1 MKPRNKF
8 ERLATELSAK
18 IPHITWAQEQY
29 AYQHCFKHEAL
40 HRSKGSNEYFC
51 LECGHVWQGD
61 ENSGGLVDTVV
72 GVVCPHCHRKLRLS
86 VSRRQT
92 YRKDV
97 QTYQIITTIEFFQV
111 IRTFHVRQW
120 TAPQK
125 PAFYEIFE
133 VSRVFQMEGRKPII
147 LACPRVG
154 MCCYNDIYRY
164 NEPMSVKY
172 DNPYADYRI
181 NATCKYPWQ
190 KVLPILKRNGYC
202 KELADYNPSIVF
214 ERLLTSPKYETLAKA
229 KRFDLWEHLEYG
241 FVMQHW
247 AQVKLM
253 IRHDYHPS
261 DYSIWTDTVEM
272 AEELGLD
279 THSPKYILPTDLKR
293 MHDILTKRIKEK
305 HRREELERKKATIEE
320 HAKEDKRFRN
330 RLAGLLAMV
339 IVDGDITITPLQG
352 YEDYLTEGE
361 IMHHCV
367 ETYWG
372 KTQSFILKARG
383 KNDEKLA
390 TIELDMKDFHIKQCR
405 GVNNAKPVRYDEI
418 CGLLNAHRNDFLQA
432 KKSRRKA
439 S

>member
-29 AYQHCFKHEAL
+29 AYQHCFKHEVI
-40 HRSKGSNEYFC
+40 HQTKKSNEYFC

-61 ENSGGLVDTVV
+61 ETSGGMVDAVV
-72 GVVCPHCHRKLRLS
+72 GVVCPHCHRKLQLS
-86 VSRRQT
+86 VSRRRT

-97 QTYQIITTIEFFQV
+97 QTFQIITTIEFFQV
-111 IRTFHVRQW
+111 TRTFHVMQW
-120 TAPQK
+120 TIPQK

-154 MCCYNDIYRY
+154 LCHYNDIYRY
-164 NEPMSVKY
+164 NEPMSIKY

-181 NATCKYPWQ
+181 NATCKYPRQ

-279 THSPKYILPTDLKR
+279 THSPKYVLPEDLKGL
-293 MHDILTKRIKEK
+293 HDTLNRRIQE
-305 HRREELERKKATIEE
+305 RRRIEEAERKRKEMEE
-320 HAKEDKRFRN
+320 KKEYE
-330 RLAGLLAMV
+330 RLYKKYNSKLLAVV
-339 IVDGDITITPLQG
+339 IVSGDITITPLQN
-352 YEDYLTEGE
+352 YKEFVAEGKA
-361 IMHHCV
+361 MHHCV

-372 KTQSFILKARG
+372 RKESFILSAKCGNKR
-383 KNDEKLA
+383 LA
-390 TIELDMKDFHIKQCR
+390 TIELDRQDFHIKQCR
-405 GVNNAKPVRYDEI
+405 AACNEVPERYDEI
-418 CGLLNAHRNDFLQA
+418 INILNQ
-432 KKSRRKA
+432 KKNVFIKAQRARKA